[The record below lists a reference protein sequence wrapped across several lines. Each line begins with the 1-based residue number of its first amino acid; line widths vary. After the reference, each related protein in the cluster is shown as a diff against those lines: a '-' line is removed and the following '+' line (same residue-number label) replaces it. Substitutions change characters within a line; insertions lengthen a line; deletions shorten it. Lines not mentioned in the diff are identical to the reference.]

1 MRTVAVLNQK
11 GGVGKTTT
19 VANLGAALGRMG
31 HRVLVV
37 DLDPQSHLS
46 LHLGLDASSDGPSIH
61 HVLLDGMPAASAVV
75 GAGENL
81 SAIGSSID
89 LAAAELELVSVVG
102 REVILRDALEK
113 INNRFDLCL
122 IDCPP
127 SLGILTLNA
136 LAAAREVV
144 IPILPHFLALQGLGK
159 LLETVALVSRR
170 INPELRVKGVLLCMY
185 EGGTRLCGEVVSDL
199 ESFLE
204 AARDA
209 DLPWSRAELFKT
221 VIRRNVRLAESPS
234 HGRTIFDYEA
244 KCHGAEDYTALAR
257 EVLAEDDW
265 SNDDEQSALHPPT
278 AATPQSAC
286 GQADKEAASP
296 QAPEAT
302 EGSPSPDAHPTRADS
317 PVPSQDAADALVSTR
332 PTP

>member
-31 HRVLVV
+31 HHVLVV
-37 DLDPQSHLS
+37 DLDPQSHLT
-46 LHLGLDASSDGPSIH
+46 LHLGLDASSDGPSVH
-61 HVLLDGMPAASAVV
+61 QVLLDGMSSAEAIV

-81 SAIGSSID
+81 SAIRSNID

-113 INNRFDLCL
+113 INTRFDFCL

-136 LAAAREVV
+136 LAAAHEVI
-144 IPILPHFLALQGLGK
+144 IPLLPHFLALQGLGK
-159 LLETVALVSRR
+159 LLETIALVSRR
-170 INPELRVKGVLLCMY
+170 INPGLVVRGVLLCMY
-185 EGGTRLCGEVVSDL
+185 EGGTRLCGEVVGDL

-204 AARDA
+204 AAREA
-209 DLPWSRAELFKT
+209 NLPWSRAELFKT

-257 EVLAEDDW
+257 EVLAEGDRH
-265 SNDDEQSALHPPT
+265 NADEEPALCKPT
-278 AATPQSAC
+278 AATPVLAC
-286 GQADKEAASP
+286 EQADEEARSP
-296 QAPEAT
+296 QEPEA
-302 EGSPSPDAHPTRADS
+302 EDEPLKPEPRPSRTDS
-317 PVPSQDAADALVSTR
+317 AAPLQDTVDALVSTR